1 MAKTDKKDDK
11 KKVKRPSRLKRLIQ
25 SKNNQQR
32 NRSFAAKTKTAMKK
46 LESAASTQAEDV
58 AALLSEVYSLLDK
71 AVKKGMLK
79 INKASRDKAKATRIA
94 QKSS

>member
-25 SKNNQQR
+25 SENNRER
-32 NRSFAAKTKTAMKK
+32 NRSFAAKTRTAMKK
-46 LESAASTQAEDV
+46 LESAVVSKANVSEQ
-58 AALLSEVYSLLDK
+58 LNEVYSLLDK

-79 INKASRDKAKATRIA
+79 INKASRDKAKASRIA
-94 QKSS
+94 AKTA

>member
-11 KKVKRPSRLKRLIQ
+11 KKVKRPSRLKRLMQ
-25 SKNNQQR
+25 SVNNRDR

-46 LESAASTQAEDV
+46 LESAVVSNANVSEQ
-58 AALLSEVYSLLDK
+58 LNEVYSLLDK

-79 INKASRDKAKATRIA
+79 INKASRDKARASRLA
-94 QKSS
+94 AKSA